1 MNKLLET
8 LQKMLPEEQFN
19 EMAAAVEEMLNESKS
34 EMKKEAE
41 VELEK
46 AYEAVAVEVAE
57 SERVAVQGYQE
68 AYAIIVDQENRK
80 EAMREEFE
88 RMLEEQYEEAWKMIK
103 EEQGKNNDLEST
115 MYDEYDNK
123 LNEMKSYIV
132 DKVDEFLQFKGKEIY
147 EQAKRDILNDPRM
160 AEHKVVL
167 DRVVSDISDYLTEEE
182 LQLGTSRKL
191 EDVQKKLEKLQSELK
206 RQEGR
211 NIRLS
216 TENTQMGQKLE
227 EAVKII
233 QENEAFESETALTE
247 QNERANRAGTVQ
259 GRGHSVT
266 DEKLIA
272 EYHNDDAP
280 AATQGEEP
288 ATLMENLDDIK
299 RLAGYK

>member
-132 DKVDEFLQFKGKEIY
+132 DKVDEFLQFKGKEIC